1 MAHTYIH
8 PLSFHTHL
16 LSACCHTVRH
26 GASGRSWGAHQLFW
40 TSDNHVSI
48 CDLLLLGDCH
58 AFRLSPALG
67 LTLPRTMGA
76 LGHMTTPSKG
86 VYSLQSSS
94 VQPSFPFERLSKA
107 GSTRL
112 GHIRALVRRSC
123 SLTSPRTRTPIHK
136 PSGHLPGR
144 VRHGDLLSNERLPLN
159 RLSGRSRLLAPS
171 QPSQREEQSRPR
183 LRAY

>member
-1 MAHTYIH
+1 MWMAHTHIH

-86 VYSLQSSS
+86 VYSRQSSS
-94 VQPSFPFERLSKA
+94 VQPSFPFERLYKA

-136 PSGHLPGR
+136 PSGHCCLAEYGMVTYCQKSGYHSTGSLGGQGSWP
-144 VRHGDLLSNERLPLN
+144 HLSQARER
-159 RLSGRSRLLAPS
+159 SSHAP
-171 QPSQREEQSRPR
+171 
-183 LRAY
+183 A